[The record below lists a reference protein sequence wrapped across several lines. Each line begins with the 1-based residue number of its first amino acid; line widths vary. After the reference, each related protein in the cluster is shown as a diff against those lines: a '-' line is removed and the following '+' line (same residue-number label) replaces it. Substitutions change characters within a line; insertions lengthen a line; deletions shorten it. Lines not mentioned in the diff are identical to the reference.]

1 MVKLIFRKENKR
13 INIKNKENLSR
24 ISRKKREK
32 ERERERELKF
42 MEFTKAFKG
51 SSKAEIIEARSLIVF
66 YDVTFSK
73 K

>member
-32 ERERERELKF
+32 ERERERER
-42 MEFTKAFKG
+42 ER
-51 SSKAEIIEARSLIVF
+51 AEVHGVHQGLQRVF
-66 YDVTFSK
+66 QGRDN
-73 K
+73 